1 MSYHKLNIH
10 KHSVNSPYKI
20 QEEFLEYI
28 DAIATGN
35 KVMAIQE
42 LSDLYG
48 CLENEIRKYGMNIT
62 DLKVMSDLTKEVFK
76 SGTRTQENFLD
87 YLQRT
92 CDKISNWGLG
102 FIQVKCGDINYNF
115 DHKDLELF
123 YNYDSPHSHQQ
134 DFVSE
139 IISGSISETLFKV
152 IEGNC
157 RIYCGCG
164 ESNNEMHGDYE
175 VVSNSTHNKG
185 YLYLR
190 QRDDFHSVKA
200 EHGTITKVTKY
211 GSDKVDAWV
220 ISEDKLDKIKQLSEE
235 VLWEMVQE
243 VYDVFN

>member
-48 CLENEIRKYGMNIT
+48 CIENEIKKYGMCIA
-62 DLKVMSDLTKEVFK
+62 DLKIMSDLTREVFK
-76 SGTRTQENFLD
+76 SGTRKQECFLD
-87 YLQRT
+87 YLQRN

-115 DHKDLELF
+115 YHKDLELF

-139 IISGSISETLFKV
+139 IISGSVSETLYKV
-152 IEGNC
+152 IEGDF

-164 ESNNEMHGDYE
+164 ESKGEMYGDYE
-175 VVSNSTHNKG
+175 VVSNSNHNKG
-185 YLYLR
+185 CLYLR
-190 QRDDFHSVKA
+190 KRDGFHSVKA

-211 GSDKVDAWV
+211 GGDKVDAWV
-220 ISEDKLDKIKQLSEE
+220 ISEDKPDKIKQLSEE

>member
-102 FIQVKCGDINYNF
+102 FIQVKCGDIN
-115 DHKDLELF
+115 
-123 YNYDSPHSHQQ
+123 
-134 DFVSE
+134 
-139 IISGSISETLFKV
+139 
-152 IEGNC
+152 
-157 RIYCGCG
+157 
-164 ESNNEMHGDYE
+164 
-175 VVSNSTHNKG
+175 
-185 YLYLR
+185 
-190 QRDDFHSVKA
+190 
-200 EHGTITKVTKY
+200 
-211 GSDKVDAWV
+211 
-220 ISEDKLDKIKQLSEE
+220 
-235 VLWEMVQE
+235 
-243 VYDVFN
+243 

>member
-48 CLENEIRKYGMNIT
+48 CLENEIRKYGMNIK
-62 DLKVMSDLTKEVFK
+62 DLKTMSDLTKEVFK

-87 YLQRT
+87 YLQRN
-92 CDKISNWGLG
+92 CDKISNWRLG

-115 DHKDLELF
+115 YHKDLELF
-123 YNYDSPHSHQQ
+123 LNCDSPHSHQQ

-139 IISGSISETLFKV
+139 IISDRLVVKSKLLKSE
-152 IEGNC
+152 
-157 RIYCGCG
+157 
-164 ESNNEMHGDYE
+164 M
-175 VVSNSTHNKG
+175 
-185 YLYLR
+185 YL
-190 QRDDFHSVKA
+190 
-200 EHGTITKVTKY
+200 
-211 GSDKVDAWV
+211 
-220 ISEDKLDKIKQLSEE
+220 
-235 VLWEMVQE
+235 
-243 VYDVFN
+243 

>member
-10 KHSVNSPYKI
+10 KHSVSSPYKI

-48 CLENEIRKYGMNIT
+48 CLENEIRKYGMGIA
-62 DLKVMSDLTKEVFK
+62 DLKIMSDLTREVFK
-76 SGTRTQENFLD
+76 SGTRKQEGFLGF
-87 YLQRT
+87 LQRN
-92 CDKISNWGLG
+92 CVKISNWGLG

-115 DHKDLELF
+115 YHKDLELF
-123 YNYDSPHSHQQ
+123 CNYDSPHSHQQ

-139 IISGSISETLFKV
+139 IISGSVSETLYKV
-152 IEGNC
+152 IEGDC
-157 RIYCGCG
+157 EIYCGCG
-164 ESNNEMHGDYE
+164 ESNVEVYGDYE
-175 VVSNSTHNKG
+175 VVSNSTYNKG
-185 YLYLR
+185 CLYLR

-200 EHGTITKVTKY
+200 EHGTITMVTKY
-211 GSDKVDAWV
+211 GSDKVAAWV
-220 ISEDKLDKIKQLSEE
+220 ISEDKPEEIKQLSEE

-243 VYDVFN
+243 VCDVFN